1 MRMFLKVFFTRYP
14 YSKEKMISFIKS
26 SWEDKNNVYYA
37 ITEEKDNYIGAVSL
51 KHINYID
58 KNAEYAIV
66 IRKKYWG

>member
-1 MRMFLKVFFTRYP
+1 
-14 YSKEKMISFIKS
+14 MISFIKS

-37 ITEEKDNYIGAVSL
+37 ITEEKDNYIGTVSL